1 MNPNV
6 ERVLKEV
13 FGLNSFGIANSG
25 RGYLEM
31 SEGELIKAL
40 EGCIEIPSK
49 IDKLLVWRYTTQGH
63 AFWSDYDREDY
74 EGLEKG
80 REILYKAIIMLL
92 PKQDV
97 ESYL

>member
-13 FGLNSFGIANSG
+13 FGLNSFGINNSG
-25 RGYLEM
+25 RGYLDM
-31 SEGELIKAL
+31 TEGELIKAL
-40 EGCIEIPSK
+40 KECIESPPE
-49 IDKLLVWRYTTQGH
+49 IDKLLVWRYTTQGY
-63 AFWSDYDREDY
+63 AFWSDYSMGGY

-80 REILYKAIIMLL
+80 RKILDKAIIMLL